1 MKINTDDVKKILNG
15 EDSVENLSESK
26 DKLSAD
32 VVTAFQG
39 VLSQIKEYVKSKD
52 YERLAVLLS
61 EETQEDEKN
70 EDDQEDAPKEEVK
83 DDESEEAKIELSA
96 MKSLANEIEG
106 DLNALDTE
114 IQGIKDRDVAR
125 RVGAKVQS
133 LFDRIETL
141 K

>member
-1 MKINTDDVKKILNG
+1 MKINKEDVKKILNG
-15 EDSVENLSESK
+15 ENSDEHLSESK

-39 VLSQIKEYVKSKD
+39 VLSQIKACVKSKD
-52 YERLAVLLS
+52 LDGIAVLLS
-61 EETQEDEKN
+61 EHVQDEEQEEEIKDES
-70 EDDQEDAPKEEVK
+70 QSEEVTE
-83 DDESEEAKIELSA
+83 DYSEEAKIELSA
-96 MKSLANEIEG
+96 MKSFANEIES
-106 DLNALDTE
+106 DLNSLDNE